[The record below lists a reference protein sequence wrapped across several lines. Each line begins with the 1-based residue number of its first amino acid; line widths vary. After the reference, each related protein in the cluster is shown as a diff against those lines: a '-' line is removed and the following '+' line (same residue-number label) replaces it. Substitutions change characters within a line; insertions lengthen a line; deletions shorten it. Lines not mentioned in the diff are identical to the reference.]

1 MSKEAKKDDTM
12 SGRHGQRLIPIALM
26 ITMMVQTV
34 SVALPGQWSM
44 SEGWAQ
50 DQQTNKSSAKVS
62 GKMKSMKPVVL
73 APEEFTTVAAH
84 KADSS
89 ITATATPEKKTVEQ
103 AATASIAS
111 TTVSH
116 GNGPF
121 ALQQLDEGEHSAAA
135 TTPSTQTLQGS
146 VTSIRVTRG
155 RSQIVKFA
163 QPIMRLSIA
172 EPTVADIIPLSP
184 DQIMI
189 NGKLRGVT
197 SLIVWDENGQEG
209 IFDLYV
215 QNDTSELLDAV
226 QAVAPHEKIQA
237 RVTDDS
243 FLLSGQVSSSVVLD
257 EIRKTA
263 AAYGFRDDKFIDLTD
278 TPVPQVVLEV
288 KIAEANRSVGRQLRT
303 GFSQQKGA
311 LTFTRLANPV
321 DSGLLA
327 SVVDRLSGQAGTVSG
342 RATAGIVPARP
353 IAVLSSGNNVGGVT
367 GSFKFNENFS
377 VIWDMLESKGK
388 INTLANPTLVCTH
401 GRTASFLAGGEFPFV
416 GSVDQNGSP
425 IVSFKEFG
433 VKLNFTPWIAP
444 SSGRIELRVQP
455 EVSNLDSS
463 NCVETR
469 SAPVCGILKRS
480 TDTTVELMDGESL
493 MISGI
498 LSREEQNTF
507 VKAPFIGN
515 VPVLGNMFKNGNMN
529 KTDRELVVVI
539 TPHIVKPADYG
550 KILGNAP

>member
-1 MSKEAKKDDTM
+1 MKPV
-12 SGRHGQRLIPIALM
+12 SGRHGKRLTPIALM
-26 ITMMVQTV
+26 IALAAQVLPITLPQGGESWAESQAPKTQKAAQADLKSALKPLVKMPENLLDNMVLK
-34 SVALPGQWSM
+34 A
-44 SEGWAQ
+44 AQ
-50 DQQTNKSSAKVS
+50 NQIGKTAKT
-62 GKMKSMKPVVL
+62 P
-73 APEEFTTVAAH
+73 VAAASN
-84 KADSS
+84 AD
-89 ITATATPEKKTVEQ
+89 
-103 AATASIAS
+103 AAYT
-111 TTVSH
+111 
-116 GNGPF
+116 
-121 ALQQLDEGEHSAAA
+121 LQQLDESAKPGKADPEDVSA
-135 TTPSTQTLQGS
+135 SAKSKALQGS
-146 VTSIRVTRG
+146 VTSIHVTRG

-172 EPTVADIIPLSP
+172 EPTVADLIPLSP

-215 QNDTSELLDAV
+215 QNDTSELMDAV
-226 QAVAPHEKIQA
+226 DAIAPSEKIHA

-243 FLLSGQVSSSVVLD
+243 FILSGQVSSSVILD

-278 TPVPQVVLEV
+278 TPVPQVMLEV
-288 KIAEANRSVGRQLRT
+288 RIAEANRSVSRALKT
-303 GFSQQKGA
+303 SFSQNSGS
-311 LTFTRLANPV
+311 LTLTRLANPV
-321 DSGLLA
+321 DSGILK
-327 SVVDRLSGQAGTVSG
+327 SVVDRLSGQGGTVSG
-342 RATAGIVPARP
+342 RATAGFAPARP
-353 IAVLSSGNNVGGVT
+353 LAVLQSANNVGGMT
-367 GSFKFNENFS
+367 GTFKFSDNLS
-377 VIWDMLESKGK
+377 VLFDMLETNGK

-425 IVSFKEFG
+425 IVQFKEFG

-444 SSGRIELRVQP
+444 SSGRIEMTVQP

-463 NCVETR
+463 NCVQTQA
-469 SAPVCGILKRS
+469 APVCGILKRS
-480 TDTTVELMDGESL
+480 TNTTVELMDGETL

-507 VKAPFIGN
+507 TKVPFIGS
-515 VPVLGNMFKNGNMN
+515 VPVLGNMFKNGSMA

-539 TPHIVKPADYG
+539 TPHIVKSSDYG
-550 KILGNAP
+550 RILGNVP